1 MVEFIKKIMRVW
13 YAVKE
18 AHYTIKEEKKHHQRQ
33 LEEANR
39 AFDNTINS
47 LMYKARYEQLLN
59 DYKQLLND
67 YNKLVK
73 RINEKGGEQFLQHA
87 TIQPAGIQLSK
98 EDLRSLIQLCHPD
111 KHGGKKSAVEMT
123 KKLNIIRDS
132 L

>member
-18 AHYTIKEEKKHHQRQ
+18 AHYAIKEEKKYHQKQ
-33 LEEANR
+33 LEEANK

-47 LMYKARYEQLLN
+47 LLYKARYEQLLN
-59 DYKQLLND
+59 E

-87 TIQPAGIQLSK
+87 AIQPTGIQLSK
-98 EDLRSLIQLCHPD
+98 EDLKSLIQLCHPD
-111 KHGGKKSAVEMT
+111 KHGGKESAVEMT

>member
-13 YAVKE
+13 YAIKE
-18 AHYTIKEEKKHHQRQ
+18 AHYAIKEEKKHHQRQ
-33 LEEANR
+33 LEEANK
-39 AFDNTINS
+39 AFDNMLGS
-47 LMYKARYEQLLN
+47 VMYKTKYEQLL
-59 DYKQLLND
+59 YE

-98 EDLRSLIQLCHPD
+98 EDLKSLIQLCHPD
-111 KHGGKKSAVEMT
+111 KHGGKESAVEMT